1 MEKFNS
7 SMQLTRG
14 ADYATRVML
23 YLASLPAHERVL
35 LPMLAKAT
43 GAPESFLSK
52 VLQSLTH
59 AQLIVSRRGQ
69 SGGFEILPKGR
80 QASMRDVI
88 VAVDGPLYL
97 NVCLISEDACARE
110 KWCVAHPV
118 WVKAQQA
125 MLDVLSSA
133 VIGEMGA
140 RTAEPASSADS
151 SVAELKVLKR

>member
-23 YLASLPAHERVL
+23 YLASQPAQERVL
-35 LPMLAKAT
+35 LPTLAKAT

-52 VLQSLTH
+52 VLQALAH

-80 QASMRDVI
+80 QASMREVVEAI
-88 VAVDGPLYL
+88 DGPLCL
-97 NVCLISEDACARE
+97 NVCLISEDSCARE

-125 MLDVLSSA
+125 MLEVLSSA
-133 VIGEMGA
+133 VIGEMASG
-140 RTAEPASSADS
+140 TAALTVNSGSP
-151 SVAELKVLKR
+151 VVELKVGTR

>member
-23 YLASLPAHERVL
+23 YLASLPARERVF

-52 VLQSLTH
+52 VLQSLAH
-59 AQLIVSRRGQ
+59 AQLIDSRRGQ

-80 QASMRDVI
+80 QASMLDVI

-97 NVCLISEDACARE
+97 NVCLISGDACARE

-133 VIGEMGA
+133 VIGEMA
-140 RTAEPASSADS
+140 LESAAKATSADS
-151 SVAELKVLKR
+151 SVVELKVTGR